1 MLPPEVLRSLP
12 HAVDVEAG
20 ATGGAARRPPVL
32 HDEVLV
38 LPVLRAE
45 PERQAAGG
53 TQVAR

>member
-1 MLPPEVLRSLP
+1 MLPPEVLRRLP

-20 ATGGAARRPPVL
+20 AAGRAARRPLVL

-38 LPVLRAE
+38 LPVLGAE

-53 TQVAR
+53 IQVAR